1 MWRVRLAF
9 IAGGSVA
16 LLLAL
21 YGVTVGTGALSA
33 EEQLGRAIF
42 NDTQLSANANES
54 CATCHGAA
62 YGFTGPLDT
71 INAHG
76 AVYEG
81 SIPGAFGNR
90 KPPSAAYISQS
101 PVLYQDKKG
110 TWIGGAFWD
119 GRATG
124 WRLGSP
130 TAEQAE
136 GPFLNPKEQALSS
149 PDQVIARV
157 CDPGN
162 GYPVSFVQVWGPGAC
177 TSPDAY
183 DLVGRSVAAYE
194 ASSEVDQFSS
204 KFDLSFGGGAK
215 LTQQE
220 RRGMALFNGQGGCKA
235 CHPGGKGGLFTDY
248 SYDNLG
254 VPKNPENPVYDYDPG
269 FVDLGLGGFL
279 QTVTDE
285 DGEPLYDYTA
295 ELGKQKVP
303 TLRNVAKAPDGATKA
318 FMHNGYFKT
327 LEQVVHFYN
336 TRDVLPTCSGDFTVD
351 EAMANGC
358 WPAPEYAATVNHD
371 ELGDL
376 GLSPADEAAIVAY
389 LETLSDGYTP

>member
-1 MWRVRLAF
+1 MRRVRLA
-9 IAGGSVA
+9 IVAGGSIA

-21 YGVTVGTGALSA
+21 YSVTLGAGPLSA
-33 EEQLGRAIF
+33 EEQLGKAIF
-42 NDTQLSANANES
+42 FDQDLSANQNES
-54 CATCHGAA
+54 CATCHGAT
-62 YGFTGPLDT
+62 YGFTGPQDE

-81 SIPGAFGNR
+81 SIPGQFGNR

-101 PVLYQDKKG
+101 PVLYQDNKG

-119 GRATG
+119 GRASG
-124 WRLGSP
+124 WRLNSP

-149 PDQVIARV
+149 SDQVIARV
-157 CDPGN
+157 CDGAN
-162 GYPVSFVQVWGPGAC
+162 GYPVTFEEVWGAGAC

-183 DLVGRSVAAYE
+183 DLVGRSIAAYE
-194 ASSEVDQFSS
+194 ASTEVNQFSS
-204 KFDLSFGGGAK
+204 KYDLSFGGGAK

-254 VPKNPENPVYDYDPG
+254 VPKNPENPVYTYDPG
-269 FVDLGLGGFL
+269 FVDLGLGETLKAAGYSWA
-279 QTVTDE
+279 VYA
-285 DGEPLYDYTA
+285 P

-318 FMHNGYFKT
+318 YMHNGYFKT
-327 LEQVVHFYN
+327 LEQVVHFYD
-336 TRDVLPTCSGDFTVD
+336 TRDVLPACPGDYTAD
-351 EAMANGC
+351 QAMAANC
-358 WPAPEYAATVNHD
+358 WPAPEYPQTVNHD
-371 ELGDL
+371 ELGNL
-376 GLSPADEAAIVAY
+376 GLSPADEAALVAY
-389 LETLSDGYTP
+389 LKTLSDGYTP